1 MKKILV
7 SFFIIFLSTWASAQ
21 QIGRVIIKKDG
32 QFESLEMELPETVV
46 LKLSKD
52 GQISQWGANRYA
64 GREDILR
71 EKLDP
76 YVGRVEYYRKNDN
89 EAFRGK
95 VRSIGTIPITYYA
108 SFDNPAFAGKI
119 KSIGNLQFEYYTLQ
133 DNEAFMGNIKR
144 IGNADIAW
152 YSTFDLDDLK
162 GKLKSIGNTS
172 ITYFSS
178 LDDKAIRGK
187 VKSIGGSTYQYYTSF
202 DRRELRG
209 LLKSGQ
215 PVRTVNGIKYLVR
228 F

>member
-1 MKKILV
+1 MKKFIV
-7 SFFIIFLSTWASAQ
+7 SFLVLFISQWAIAQ
-21 QIGRVIIKKDG
+21 QIGRVLFTKNG
-32 QFESLEMELPETVV
+32 QLESIEMELPETVV

-64 GREDILR
+64 GRDEILR

-76 YVGRVEYYRKNDN
+76 YVGRVEYYRENDN

-95 VRSIGTIPITYYA
+95 IRSIGTIAITYYA

-119 KSIGNLQFEYYTLQ
+119 KSIGSLQFDYYTLQ
-133 DNEAFMGNIKR
+133 DNEAFKGNIKR

-172 ITYFSS
+172 ITYYSS
-178 LDDKAIRGK
+178 LDDTFIHGK

-202 DRRELRG
+202 DRKELRG
-209 LLKSGQ
+209 LLKTGQ